1 MNNSGGQT
9 GLLIEASI
17 TVVGP
22 TEPSEFDWQGIN
34 WVLE

>member
-1 MNNSGGQT
+1 MNNSGGQS

-22 TEPSEFDWQGIN
+22 SEASQFDWQGIKR
-34 WVLE
+34 VL